1 MSGKMFL
8 SGPIGNPQTPTE
20 KGRLYE
26 RAALAAMVQGQLLD
40 LGWFCHNPY
49 GAVHYGPNFRKDS
62 ALWLQSGFVFLDD
75 CDAICLLPGW
85 ENAVGCC
92 AEYLRAKEN
101 CMAVY
106 TWEGGELTLRHPAP
120 GEDDTLNNPRFDS
133 NNPDPD
139 IADVPDEDFA
149 KLFHRL
155 LGDVAHGPEDDGA

>member
-62 ALWLQSGFVFLDD
+62 ALWLQSGFVYHYAFAMLIGV
-75 CDAICLLPGW
+75 ALLASW
-85 ENAVGCC
+85 FMVGG
-92 AEYLRAKEN
+92 AK
-101 CMAVY
+101 
-106 TWEGGELTLRHPAP
+106 
-120 GEDDTLNNPRFDS
+120 
-133 NNPDPD
+133 
-139 IADVPDEDFA
+139 
-149 KLFHRL
+149 
-155 LGDVAHGPEDDGA
+155 